1 MMLLPALGAAQGLPV
16 LRGCSVQQ
24 QGQSLRLRLEL
35 GAQVAYRSFRLT
47 DPERVV
53 IDLSGVSSQSPR
65 IDPMPAGAAVARIR
79 SAHIWMVCA
88 SCSTSSS
95 HVRPTCTGKVA
106 R

>member
-1 MMLLPALGAAQGLPV
+1 MKRRHLLQGGAAALMLLPALGAAQGLPV

-53 IDLSGVSSQSPR
+53 IDLPGVSSQSPR

-79 SAHIWMVCA
+79 S
-88 SCSTSSS
+88 
-95 HVRPTCTGKVA
+95 RP
-106 R
+106 